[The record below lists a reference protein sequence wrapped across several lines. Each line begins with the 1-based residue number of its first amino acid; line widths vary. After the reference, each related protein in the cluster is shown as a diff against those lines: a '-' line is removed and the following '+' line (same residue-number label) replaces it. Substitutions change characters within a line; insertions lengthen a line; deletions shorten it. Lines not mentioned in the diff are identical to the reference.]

1 MKKLMTVTTLIAAL
15 ALPMT
20 AKAATNQGWTQEE
33 QARYLAGVKL
43 AGEDLL
49 TGEHHQ
55 PTDPVELAG
64 YQEGLTRG
72 QQWLADHPVSEAP
85 AASSTS
91 TSQVTSAAS
100 STEPTEATSAP
111 SDSGDEQ
118 AAPAESLS
126 DGSAVASQAEA
137 TVALAADYHERYAP
151 LPLTISQRQF
161 INQVAPAAVKIGQEY
176 DLYPSVMI
184 AQAALES
191 NWGNSDLSRLHHNL
205 FGIKGTGVV
214 MLTTENLGG
223 QDVTITAGFKSYADV
238 SASFADYA
246 KVLNQGLYRGVHR
259 STTNSYRQATAALTG
274 TYATDPNYQAKLNQL
289 IEAYQLDQ
297 YDQQGASPTSTSQA
311 QAAEV
316 TTAPLSSA
324 ATSSVAASPAN
335 TKETAS
341 PVKAGGVPW
350 PVPVAGGAGSV
361 GLLAWLRKLV
371 TK

>member
-118 AAPAESLS
+118 AVPAESLS

-161 INQVAPAAVKIGQEY
+161 INQVAPATVKIGQEY

-214 MLTTENLGG
+214 MPTTENLGG

-311 QAAEV
+311 QTAEV